1 MGKHMTTCTV
11 CINADGSVVYSGLGD
26 SMEVDGGAV
35 DLGRLQE
42 RFSLEYT
49 NLYIKIADVARQQSN
64 YAVCC
69 KYLGLTEKAINE
81 VCSRTY
87 ICTCMMLIIKFE
99 CVVCIMGFDSAVF
112 PREF

>member
-1 MGKHMTTCTV
+1 MS
-11 CINADGSVVYSGLGD
+11 ADGSVCYISAVCSGLGD

-49 NLYIKIADVARQQSN
+49 NLYVKVADVARQQSN

-81 VCSRTY
+81 VC
-87 ICTCMMLIIKFE
+87 II
-99 CVVCIMGFDSAVF
+99 VGFFIFNAKCA
-112 PREF
+112 